1 MKSGTR
7 RSSPQVGGEVTRR
20 RTYQRI
26 ARFYDLVDLP
36 FEYFRYRQLR
46 PLLFDGL
53 KGRILDAGVGTGRNM
68 PFYPPGAEVIGIDI
82 SPAMLLRAERRRDQ
96 SRAAVG
102 LREMDVTNLD
112 FPDASFDAI
121 VASFL
126 FCTLP
131 KELQAPALHELS
143 RVLKPGGT
151 LRLLDYRRPRTRL
164 RLILIRLWEPW
175 ARWAFGAS
183 FDRRP
188 ERYLAQAGMTMTRT
202 ALVAGELI
210 ALVEA
215 RHRSDLER
223 VQRQGA
229 ACAIRLEARN
239 GHAISTLRL

>member
-1 MKSGTR
+1 MTR
-7 RSSPQVGGEVTRR
+7 RQ
-20 RTYQRI
+20 TYQRI

-36 FEYFRYRQLR
+36 FEYSRYRQLR

-68 PFYPPGAEVIGIDI
+68 PFYPPGSEVTGIDI

-96 SRAAVG
+96 SRALVR
-102 LREMDVTNLD
+102 LREMDVTNLK
-112 FPDASFDAI
+112 FPDATFDAI

-131 KELQAPALHELS
+131 EELQAPALYELS

-151 LRLLDYRRPRTRL
+151 LRLLDYRKPRNRL
-164 RLILIRLWEPW
+164 RLILTRLWGPW

-188 ERYLAQAGMTMTRT
+188 ERYLAQAGLKMIRT
-202 ALVAGELI
+202 AFVAGDLI
-210 ALVEA
+210 ALIEA
-215 RHRSDLER
+215 RHQLDTNGSGSAAARERQPDSGVAWQEMTLE
-223 VQRQGA
+223 
-229 ACAIRLEARN
+229 
-239 GHAISTLRL
+239 